1 MKLTKIAGNTFWIPG
16 PTNVGVFVFKDKYTL
31 LIDSGDNNQDARL
44 YASILGQ
51 AELNIKYIINTHEHH
66 DHWGGNHYLREQYP
80 GSVFYASEQTALFIE
95 NSFLFPLYIYGGNPP
110 PSLVRGVG
118 GTRSAYIDHRLE
130 SGTMRINDEKF
141 DIIPLPGHSLGQTGI
156 ATRERV
162 CFLGGALFSPE
173 ILDKYGFPFLLDVAQ
188 QYQTMNRILDLPYD
202 LFVLGHAERIY
213 TADQIP
219 GLVELNRSRLD
230 HCMEL
235 LLDLL
240 QQPKTR
246 EELLEEV
253 IILEDLEPDF
263 HEYCLLHSTIG
274 GMISHLML
282 NSGLALQLENGKA
295 YYYQK

>member
-141 DIIPLPGHSLGQTGI
+141 DISPARSFPGADRDRYPGKGVFPGGCPVQPGNPGQIRFSLFVGCG
-156 ATRERV
+156 
-162 CFLGGALFSPE
+162 
-173 ILDKYGFPFLLDVAQ
+173 Q